1 MLTNRFL
8 NLYQND
14 QIMSEIV
21 RIDTVNEYNQLVGIE
36 TLHPLISIVDFQ
48 KVEPFCY
55 FRAQMGVY
63 CIFLKDI
70 KCGNITYGINNYDYE
85 EGTLIFVS
93 PGQVY
98 GVASEEKQRGFG
110 KALIFHPDLIHGTA
124 LSKNIKEYSF
134 FSYEVNEALHL
145 SARER
150 VIINDCLDKI
160 EYELNHAIDNHSKI
174 LIVSYIELFLNYC
187 KRFYE
192 RQFITRSNVNK
203 DVLTRFEKVLEDY
216 FNSDLPMTAGL
227 PTVKHFAEKLYLSSN
242 YLGDLLKKETG
253 KSAQEHI
260 QLRLIELAKEKI
272 YEPSKSISE
281 IAYELG
287 FKYPQHFT
295 RMFKKEVGITPLE
308 YRNLN

>member
-1 MLTNRFL
+1 
-8 NLYQND
+8 
-14 QIMSEIV
+14 MSEIV
-21 RIDTVNEYNQLVGIE
+21 RIDTVKEYNQLVGIE

-48 KVEPFCY
+48 KAEPFCY

-70 KCGNITYGINNYDYE
+70 KCGNITYGINDYDYE
-85 EGTLIFVS
+85 EGTLIFIS

-98 GVASEEKQRGFG
+98 GIASEEKQRGFG

-124 LSKNIKEYSF
+124 LGKNIKEYSF

-160 EYELNHAIDNHSKI
+160 EYELNHAIDNHSKT

-203 DVLTRFEKVLEDY
+203 DVLTRFEKVLDDY

-227 PTVKHFAEKLYLSSN
+227 PTVKYFAEKLYLSSN

-260 QLRLIELAKEKI
+260 QLRLIELAKEKM
-272 YEPSKSISE
+272 YEPGKSISE

-308 YRNLN
+308 YRSLN